1 LKIRFIFCFKFAE
14 NPSSTSFRLKQ
25 NEYVPLIVPNERQSA
40 ARLSVIE
47 EQDFKRR
54 QEFSVEVSRK
64 HKIFF
69 IFLFLFRLEMFLKQ
83 SVSIEHGN
91 VFMI

>member
-1 LKIRFIFCFKFAE
+1 
-14 NPSSTSFRLKQ
+14 
-25 NEYVPLIVPNERQSA
+25 VPNERQSA

-54 QEFSVEVSRK
+54 QEFSVEVNK
-64 HKIFF
+64 TTKIFF
-69 IFLFLFRLEMFLKQ
+69 IFTFRFRLEMFQKQ